1 MNKLY
6 NYSGDPWGRLLL
18 IYQQLF
24 FTDICGQH
32 FNSCQPILRNQKLVF
47 FWDNQE
53 VSGKISGCCSSSRF
67 CSWYVC
73 GTVWVVE
80 THNFEC
86 ELMVSVISKCVGWT
100 SAVSMFAMGWTIW
113 GGILVGVIFSTSTQ
127 TGPEAKPASCIMVTG
142 SLTRGKAAGAWQRPT
157 TPHLALRLKK
167 E

>member
-1 MNKLY
+1 
-6 NYSGDPWGRLLL
+6 
-18 IYQQLF
+18 
-24 FTDICGQH
+24 
-32 FNSCQPILRNQKLVF
+32 
-47 FWDNQE
+47 
-53 VSGKISGCCSSSRF
+53 
-67 CSWYVC
+67 
-73 GTVWVVE
+73 
-80 THNFEC
+80 
-86 ELMVSVISKCVGWT
+86 MVSVISKCVGWT